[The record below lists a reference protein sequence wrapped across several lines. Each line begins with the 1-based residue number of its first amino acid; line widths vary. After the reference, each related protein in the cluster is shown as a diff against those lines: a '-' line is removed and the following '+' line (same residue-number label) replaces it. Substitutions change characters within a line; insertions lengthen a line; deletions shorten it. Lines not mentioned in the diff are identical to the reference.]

1 MHGKT
6 KVTVSEIIL
15 SANRLVL
22 TKESPTGR
30 LTAQVKPE
38 AVSASGVVWSSTDE
52 KVAVV
57 GQDGTVTARGDGKAF
72 ITAQSLINPDVA
84 ERCEVVVTGFAAEG
98 DGEDKPKEPNGE
110 DPKEPNGEKPKEPNG
125 EKLKEPNGEKPV
137 GLPKT
142 GDKTALP
149 VAGLAV
155 TLAALS
161 VLGAVFLRQYKRK
174 ENRTT
179 QKPAQ

>member
-1 MHGKT
+1 MYGARRKDISAANAGLNAEKITNISIYMWENSDLLGEDIVSASYVIDDVNAGKT

-98 DGEDKPKEPNGE
+98 DGEDKPQRAKWRGSERA
-110 DPKEPNGEKPKEPNG
+110 KW
-125 EKLKEPNGEKPV
+125 
-137 GLPKT
+137 
-142 GDKTALP
+142 
-149 VAGLAV
+149 
-155 TLAALS
+155 
-161 VLGAVFLRQYKRK
+161 
-174 ENRTT
+174 
-179 QKPAQ
+179 